1 MRIALK
7 IVVFTVLAFCL
18 PASAQDEVQDRV
30 PAAPVIDASEIATLA
45 ISLVVVI
52 AAILVV
58 GWMYSRVRIGG
69 GSGSGAIDVVASRA
83 LGPKE
88 RLMVVQVADQ
98 QLLVGMTSSQLQTL
112 YVFDAPVVDGQRAVP
127 NTGFAGRLKSALAE
141 VGR

>member
-1 MRIALK
+1 MRIF
-7 IVVFTVLAFCL
+7 VFTVLVISL
-18 PASAQDEVQDRV
+18 PALAQDEVRDRV
-30 PAAPVIDASEIATLA
+30 PVAPVIDASEIATLA

-58 GWMYSRVRIGG
+58 GWAYSRARVGG
-69 GSGSGAIDVVASRA
+69 GAGNGVIDVVASRA

-112 YVFDAPVVDGQRAVP
+112 HVFDAPVVDKQGGAP
-127 NTGFAGRLKSALAE
+127 NSGFAGRLKTALAE
-141 VGR
+141 IGR